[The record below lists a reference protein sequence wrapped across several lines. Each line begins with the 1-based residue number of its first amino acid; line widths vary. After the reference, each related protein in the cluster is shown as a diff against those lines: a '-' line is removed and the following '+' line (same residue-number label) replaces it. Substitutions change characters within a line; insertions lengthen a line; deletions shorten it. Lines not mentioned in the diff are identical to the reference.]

1 MWENIKYNLLHH
13 WTFMRGLRL
22 FLGILAIG
30 QWISS
35 SEILIGIAGVILL
48 SQSLL
53 NMGCCST
60 GACIPARKSRYRP
73 QATETIEY
81 EEIK

>member
-22 FLGILAIG
+22 VLGIIAIV
-30 QWISS
+30 QWFTTYDV
-35 SEILIGIAGVILL
+35 LIGIAGMVLL
-48 SQSLL
+48 IQAMFNL
-53 NMGCCST
+53 GCCST
-60 GACIPARKSRYRP
+60 GTCAPTRDTKSTG
-73 QATETIEY
+73 QTTETIIY